1 MSFVSYAQNFEDV
14 MLWRALGH
22 IPSGFYLDVGAA
34 WPDEDSVTKA
44 FYDRGWR
51 GINVEPNPAFHA
63 RLVQER
69 PEDTN
74 LMVAVSDHSGFLS
87 MSFIEGT
94 GLSTLQN
101 SVADKHA
108 EEGLAIK
115 RQDVSLTTLTSIAET
130 YKPASVEINFL
141 KVDVEGLETAVLKSN
156 DWSRFR
162 PWIVLVEAT
171 LPMSQVESYEEWEPI
186 LLSANYAFVYADGLN
201 RFYVAREHSELLN
214 AFKFPPNVF
223 DGFVQINQQ
232 KTTLLRATAAEKR
245 AARAEVAER
254 QAQIL
259 LQQSQEAL
267 ERLETDLRGML
278 SSKSWRMTAPLRW
291 LATQLRRLKQ
301 DGLKTRTRALI
312 KKIRYKFCSPTRN
325 DQFIGSDQLTP
336 RGLKIY
342 TLLRQSTHSKNGGKS

>member
-22 IPSGFYLDVGAA
+22 IPKGFYLDVGAA

-74 LMVAVSDHSGFLS
+74 LMVAVSDHSGSLR

-94 GLSTLQN
+94 GLSTLQD

-108 EEGLAIK
+108 EEGLTIK
-115 RQDVSLTTLTSIAET
+115 RQDVLLTTLASIAET
-130 YKPASVEINFL
+130 YKPANVEINFL
-141 KVDVEGLETAVLKSN
+141 KVDVEGLETAVLKGN

-186 LLSANYAFVYADGLN
+186 LLSANYAFAYADGLN
-201 RFYVAREHSELLN
+201 RFYVACEHSELLN

-232 KTTLLRATAAEKR
+232 KTSLLRASAAEQR

-259 LQQSQEAL
+259 LQQSQEAVG
-267 ERLETDLRGML
+267 RLENELRGML
-278 SSKSWRMTAPLRW
+278 ASKSWRMTAPLRW
-291 LATQLRRLKQ
+291 CATQLRRLKQ
-301 DGLKTRTRALI
+301 DGLNNRSKALV
-312 KKIRYKFCSPTRN
+312 KKIRNKFSNATKIDRF
-325 DQFIGSDQLTP
+325 DSTSLLSP
-336 RGLKIY
+336 RGLQIY
-342 TLLRQSTHSKNGGKS
+342 EALKRATNQNHEVDR